1 MDGAR
6 WTLLNSL
13 FHQLLEVPREE
24 RPSLLAAFE
33 VDDGLKQELENLLEA
48 HDRDEGLQA
57 ELLVEEGEGPPLR
70 LPTKPSIDGY
80 RLLSLL
86 GEGGMGEVWLAE
98 REDPEFPHRVALK
111 RIRSGLISE
120 ELRQRFAIER
130 KALARLSHRGIALLL
145 DGGIDQE
152 GIPFLVIEYVE
163 GEPLTREADRRR
175 LAPEARIE
183 LFLAVCEAVAYAHA
197 NLVVHRDLKPNNILL
212 TDAGEIRLL
221 DFGIAKL
228 LDPDLQ
234 GEVGVTRTAH
244 RLATPEYASPEQLQG
259 GQITT
264 ATDVYALGLL
274 LFELLTGQRPHGQYE
289 TSLVGLER
297 AVCSREAPR
306 ASEVLQR
313 GEAGPLEAAAVAR
326 QMGTGGLAR
335 FLRGDLDT
343 ILATAISKD
352 PARRYPSVER
362 LAEDLRRFQQGK
374 PIWARRES
382 ALYQVGKF
390 VGRHRGGV
398 AAVATIVALLVGFAG
413 YALRQS
419 TLVAAERDKARLERD
434 TAREVSDFVTELF
447 SADPFADDE
456 GFLDTTTLG
465 EFLERSEGTLR
476 RELADRPVLRA
487 ALLSR
492 LGRFHGNL
500 GHLEQAGALAEESLA
515 LRRSLPGDLREDVAE
530 SLNTLATVRQEQGEW
545 QVAEELFRESLKL
558 REEVHGPIHG
568 EVAESLN
575 NLAVLKVIRNDPDHY
590 GDLEKV
596 IRRAVQLRQ
605 ELFGSD
611 HLDTAQSLNTLATFL
626 LRRRQGE
633 DLKEA
638 EAIFRQILETR
649 QRRLGRDHALVGTV
663 ENNLANLL
671 DDVGREEE
679 AILLFRD
686 AIRVLKL
693 SLGPGHSRV
702 AGSLFGLSEALWDS
716 GDLAAAEEALRASM
730 EIDKREL
737 PEGHPFLAASWLRLG
752 ELLLARE
759 LPQLAEPE
767 LRRAVAAMQF
777 QEAPDAAR
785 AESAL
790 GEALFRQELWAQAR
804 PLLESARVR
813 LEAAKSPDGEALSRT
828 VTLLSA
834 LDQASTARRRLPG
847 DAP

>member
-1 MDGAR
+1 MDGAH
-6 WTLLNSL
+6 WTVLTSL
-13 FHQLLEVPREE
+13 FPQLLEVPPEE
-24 RPSLLAAFE
+24 RRCLLAGFE
-33 VDDGLKQELENLLEA
+33 VDEDLRQELAKLLEA
-48 HDRDEGLQA
+48 HEREERLPA
-57 ELLVEEGEGPPLR
+57 EQLLAQGEGPPIR
-70 LPTKPSIDGY
+70 LPTRPFIGGY

-98 REDPEFPHRVALK
+98 REDPEFPHRVAIK

-152 GIPFLVIEYVE
+152 GIPYLVIEHVE

-175 LAPEARIE
+175 LAPEARVE
-183 LFLAVCEAVAYAHA
+183 LFLAVCEPVSYAHA
-197 NLVVHRDLKPNNILL
+197 NLVVHRDLKPSNILL

-244 RLATPEYASPEQLQG
+244 RLATPEYASPEQLRG

-289 TSLVGLER
+289 TSLADLER
-297 AVCSREAPR
+297 AVCSQDAPR
-306 ASEVLQR
+306 ASEVLLR
-313 GEAGPLEAAAVAR
+313 GEASLLEEAALAR
-326 QMGTGGLAR
+326 QMGAGGLGR

-343 ILATAISKD
+343 ILATAISRD

-374 PIWARRES
+374 PIWARPDS

-398 AAVATIVALLVGFAG
+398 AAIATIAVLLVGFAG

-500 GHLEQAGALAEESLA
+500 GHLEQAGALAAESLE

-545 QVAEELFRESLKL
+545 QEAEEFFRESLKL
-558 REEVHGPIHG
+558 REEVHGPNHG

-575 NLAVLKVIRNDPDHY
+575 NLAVLMVVRNEPSRY
-590 GDLEKV
+590 SNLEAV
-596 IRRAVQLRQ
+596 IRRAVRLRE

-626 LRRRQGE
+626 LRRRHGE
-633 DLKEA
+633 DQKEA
-638 EAIFRQILETR
+638 EEIFRRILETR
-649 QRRLGRDHALVGTV
+649 RRKLGPDHALVGTV

-671 DDVGREEE
+671 DDLGREEE
-679 AILLFRD
+679 AIVLFQD

-693 SLGPGHSRV
+693 SLGPDHSRV

-716 GDLAAAEEALRASM
+716 GDLVAAEEALRASL
-730 EIDKREL
+730 EIDEKEL
-737 PEGHPFLAASWLRLG
+737 PDGHPFLAASWLRLG

-759 LPQLAEPE
+759 LPHLAEPQ
-767 LRRAVAAMQF
+767 LRRAVAAMRGR
-777 QEAPDAAR
+777 EVAELAR

-790 GEALFRQELWAQAR
+790 GEALFRQDLWSEAR
-804 PLLESARVR
+804 PLLESARAQMEV
-813 LEAAKSPDGEALSRT
+813 ADSPNEEALSRT

-834 LDQASTARRRLPG
+834 LNQASAAGRGLTG